1 MLEILLEQD
10 KKAGPIL
17 SEPQCQTLDPR
28 DWDEFRA
35 QAHRMLDDILDY
47 TRDIRQ
53 RPVWQPIPHEVRQ
66 QFQTGLPAAPSSLAE
81 IHQEFMNYILPFAVG
96 NAHPGFMGWVHGG
109 GTPVGMLAEML
120 AGGLNA
126 NVGGRDQIPLE
137 VERQIA
143 QWMRTLF
150 GFPETASGLFVTGT
164 SMANFIAVVVARDA
178 KLGFDVR
185 RQGMAA
191 KSKRLTAYAS
201 AAVHG
206 CISKALDL
214 CGAGSDALRLI
225 PTDNH
230 HRMDLAALEHAIQK
244 DREAGCQP
252 VLIVGSAGTVDT
264 GAIDDL
270 ASIADLAQR
279 EKLWFH
285 IDGAYGALAMLAP
298 DLAPKLRGIE
308 RADSLA
314 FDFHKWGQV
323 PYDAGFI
330 LVRDGDLQ
338 RNAFAASADY
348 LRRETRGLAAA
359 GPWPCDHGPDLSRGF
374 RALKTWFT
382 FKAYGTEA
390 LGAAISQTCTLARY
404 LEQQIKKMPEL
415 ELLAPVELNIVCF
428 RYRADDP
435 DRVNARIVVELQESG
450 SVAPST
456 TIVNGRLAIRAA
468 LVNHRTGR
476 REVDTLVART
486 LALGRALMKSDATG
500 RTAPKPVAVGIPP
513 KVKWE
518 AELQRIE
525 KQLGSDPN
533 SIDLR
538 FRRAF
543 LLSDLGRLEDARNDY
558 IKILEYEPRHL
569 AALNNLGNVLVATR
583 HRKAARIAYS
593 EAVKSYPGDPMS
605 RVNLGNL
612 LLEEGEQL
620 AAHGRRQE
628 ALEIRQEARAHF
640 QQALRVRAGSPQV
653 HEGLYHAL
661 RELGEEQEA
670 DLHWHQAFQ
679 NRGVVPMPYRGAQA
693 PVPVLHL
700 VSTTGGNVRL
710 QRFLDDR
717 VFQTFLVRP
726 EFCDTNT
733 PLPAHQLVVNGIGDA
748 EASPR
753 ALAAAQRL
761 LTRTTSPVINPP
773 AAVLATCRSTN
784 AERLSG
790 LAGVVTPLTLT
801 LPRERL
807 AGSDAGATLARHG
820 FAFPLLLRVP
830 GLHTGMHFQ
839 KVESIETLPAT
850 LAALPGEELIVMQY
864 LDARGADGKSRK
876 YRAMMIDGRIY
887 PLHVAISSHWKIHYF
902 TAEMA
907 DNAENRAEDAA
918 FLENMPAVLGP
929 LAMNALERIQSVL
942 GLDYAGI
949 DFGLNARG
957 EVLVFEAN
965 ATMVVIP
972 PDSDAKWSYRLP
984 AWRRVHGAVQK
995 MLMERATS
1003 RLFDMAILDG
1013 YNGSHASE
1021 CGTSKEQA
1029 PRVN

>member
-1 MLEILLEQD
+1 MSQILRDED
-10 KKAGPIL
+10 VEPIF
-17 SEPQCQTLDPR
+17 SEFECQTLDPR
-28 DWDEFRA
+28 DWDAFRA

-47 TRDIRQ
+47 TQDIRQ
-53 RPVWQPIPHEVRQ
+53 RPVWQPIPQEVRQ
-66 QFQTGLPAAPSSLAE
+66 RFRSALPAGPSSLAE

-120 AGGLNA
+120 AAGLNA

-137 VERQIA
+137 VERQIT
-143 QWMRTLF
+143 QWMRVLF
-150 GFPETASGLFVTGT
+150 GFPESAAGLFVTGT
-164 SMANFIAVVVARDA
+164 SMANFISVVVARDA
-178 KLGFDVR
+178 ELSCDVR
-185 RQGMAA
+185 RQGIAA
-191 KSKRLTAYAS
+191 KTKRLTAYAS
-201 AAVHG
+201 TAIHE
-206 CISKALDL
+206 CISKAMDL

-225 PTDNH
+225 PTDNR
-230 HRMDLAALEHAIQK
+230 HRMDLAVLQQAIHK
-244 DREAGCQP
+244 DREASCHP
-252 VLIVGSAGTVDT
+252 FLVVGSAGTVDT
-264 GAIDDL
+264 GAMDDL
-270 ASIADLAQR
+270 AGIADLARR

-285 IDGAYGALAMLAP
+285 VDGAYGALAILAP

-308 RADSLA
+308 KADSLA

-323 PYDAGFI
+323 PYDAGFV
-330 LVRDGDLQ
+330 LVRDGELQ
-338 RNAFAASADY
+338 RNAFAASAAY
-348 LRRETRGLAAA
+348 LRRDTRGLAAG
-359 GPWPCDHGPDLSRGF
+359 GPWPCDYGPDLSRGF

-382 FKAYGTEA
+382 FKAYGAEA
-390 LGAAISQTCTLARY
+390 LGAAISRTCALARY
-404 LEQQIKKMPEL
+404 LEQRITETPEL

-428 RYRADDP
+428 RYRADDS
-435 DRVNARIVVELQESG
+435 DTVNARIVVELQESG

-456 TIVNGRLAIRAA
+456 TIIGGRLAIRAA

-476 REVDTLVART
+476 REVDTLVERT
-486 LALGRALMKSDATG
+486 LALGRALKKSDAAG
-500 RTAPKPVAVGIPP
+500 RTAPKPAARVPP

-518 AELQRIE
+518 AELQRVE
-525 KQLGSDPN
+525 KQLVSDPN

-558 IKILEYEPRHL
+558 MKVLEREPRHL

-593 EAVKSYPGDPMS
+593 EAVKSYPNDAMS

-620 AAHGRRQE
+620 AAYGRQQE
-628 ALEIRQEARAHF
+628 ALEARQEARKHF
-640 QQALRVRAGSPQV
+640 QHALRLKADSPQI

-670 DLHWHQAFQ
+670 DLHWRQAFQ
-679 NRGVVPMPYRGAQA
+679 KRAIVPMPYRGAQA

-700 VSTTGGNVRL
+700 ISTTGGNVRM

-717 VFQTFLVRP
+717 IFQTFLVRP
-726 EFCDTNT
+726 EFYDTNT
-733 PLPAHQLVVNGIGDA
+733 PLPAHQLVINAIGDA
-748 EASPR
+748 ESSSR

-761 LTRTTSPVINPP
+761 LARSVAPVINPP
-773 AAVLATCRSTN
+773 AAVLATGRSSN
-784 AERLSG
+784 ARRLSG
-790 LAGVVTPLTLT
+790 LAGVVTPLTAT
-801 LPRERL
+801 LSREQL
-807 AGSDAGATLARHG
+807 ADSNATATLARHG
-820 FAFPLLLRVP
+820 FEFPLLLRVP

-839 KVESIETLPAT
+839 KVENLEALPAT
-850 LAALPGEELIVMQY
+850 LAELPGEELIVMQY

-876 YRAMMIDGRIY
+876 YRAMMIDRQIY
-887 PLHVAISSHWKIHYF
+887 PLHLAISSHWKIHYF

-907 DNAENRAEDAA
+907 ENSENRAEDAA
-918 FLENMPAVLGP
+918 FLENMPTVLGP

-949 DFGLNARG
+949 DFGLNAKG

-972 PDSDAKWSYRLP
+972 PEPDEKWGYRVP
-984 AWRRVHGAVQK
+984 AWQRVHGAVQK
-995 MLMERATS
+995 MLMERAMLAWRRS
-1003 RLFDMAILDG
+1003 
-1013 YNGSHASE
+1013 ASVHE
-1021 CGTSKEQA
+1021 
-1029 PRVN
+1029 